1 MTTLEDI
8 IKELPADYVNEMG
21 VEAIKSIYFFYKH
34 EAEMDIIKAED
45 FIGWRKYYSAEEC
58 CKKLGLTDCE
68 TWEEVTEFFPVWER
82 MSDGAVL
89 VAVD

>member
-8 IKELPADYVNEMG
+8 IKELPIEYVNDMG
-21 VEAIKSIYFFYKH
+21 IEAITSIYNFYRH
-34 EAEMDIIKAED
+34 EALMDIITPEHVL
-45 FIGWRKYYSAEEC
+45 GWRKYYSAKEC
-58 CKKLGLTDCE
+58 CDKLGLSDCE
-68 TWEEVTEFFPVWER
+68 TWDDVSEFFPVWER

>member
-8 IKELPADYVNEMG
+8 IKELPDEYVNNMG
-21 VEAIKSIYFFYKH
+21 IEAITSIYKFYRH
-34 EAEMDIIKAED
+34 EALMDIITPGH
-45 FIGWRKYYSAEEC
+45 ILGWHKYYSAKEC
-58 CKKLGLTDCE
+58 CDKLGLSNCD
-68 TWEEVTEFFPVWER
+68 TWEDVNEFFPVWER

>member
-21 VEAIKSIYFFYKH
+21 VETIKSIYFFDKH
-34 EAEMDIIKAED
+34 EAEMDIIKPED
-45 FIGWRKYYSAEEC
+45 FIGWRKYYSAKEC
-58 CKKLGLTDCE
+58 CEKLGLTDCE
-68 TWEEVTEFFPVWER
+68 TWEDVTEFFPVWER

-89 VAVD
+89 VAVN

>member
-8 IKELPADYVNEMG
+8 IKELPEGYVNDMG
-21 VEAIKSIYFFYKH
+21 IEAITSIYNFYRH
-34 EAEMDIIKAED
+34 EVLEDIITPEH
-45 FIGWRKYYSAEEC
+45 ILGWRKYYSAKEC
-58 CKKLGLTDCE
+58 CEKLGLSDCE
-68 TWEEVTEFFPVWER
+68 TWDDVTEFFPVYEM

>member
-8 IKELPADYVNEMG
+8 IKELPDRYVNDMG
-21 VEAIKSIYFFYKH
+21 TEAITSIYNFYRY
-34 EAEMDIIKAED
+34 EALED
-45 FIGWRKYYSAEEC
+45 AITPEHILGWRKYYSAKEC
-58 CKKLGLTDCE
+58 CEKLGLSDCE
-68 TWEEVTEFFPVWER
+68 TWDDITEFFPVYEM